1 MFHILLHTIRF
12 LGSATAEMGKAAEPC
27 QGCRAQKSMPS
38 LRKWKKV
45 GSTFRVQRGKKK
57 SVVLYYVIFS
67 NLKETER
74 DTLSSMFCFR
84 PDDRHQSVHLQ
95 DTFRSMRAYK
105 SRHVL
110 PLADLATIL
119 VGVNLYAAK
128 FMFRLMC
135 FVSVPKK
142 ATFSCSGECRANIPP
157 SYHGRI
163 LEQEKIN
170 WYILGVSESLSL

>member
-1 MFHILLHTIRF
+1 
-12 LGSATAEMGKAAEPC
+12 
-27 QGCRAQKSMPS
+27 
-38 LRKWKKV
+38 
-45 GSTFRVQRGKKK
+45 
-57 SVVLYYVIFS
+57 
-67 NLKETER
+67 
-74 DTLSSMFCFR
+74 
-84 PDDRHQSVHLQ
+84 
-95 DTFRSMRAYK
+95 MRAYK

-119 VGVNLYAAK
+119 AGVNLYAAK

-135 FVSVPKK
+135 LVSVPKK

-170 WYILGVSESLSL
+170 WYILGVSESLSPKYQQTRLVELQTSDYNYLELELGLD